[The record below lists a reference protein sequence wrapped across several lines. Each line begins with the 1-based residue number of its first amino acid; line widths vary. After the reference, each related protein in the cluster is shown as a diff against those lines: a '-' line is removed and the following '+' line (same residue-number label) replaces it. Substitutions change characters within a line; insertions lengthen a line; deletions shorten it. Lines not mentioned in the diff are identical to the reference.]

1 MAKIYT
7 RTGDKGTTALVGGQR
22 IPKHHLRLDA
32 YGTIDEL
39 NSFVGLL
46 ESQDTDEKIK
56 KFLQG
61 LQYKLFDIGAYLAT
75 ENEDLEKFKITS
87 CTEEDIREAETLID
101 LWTNELPPL
110 KHFIMPGGHQTVA
123 ICHIVRAVCRRAER
137 IITQLSEEV
146 VVDELLMR
154 YINRLSDLFFVMARK
169 MAHDLQISEKKWE
182 GF

>member
-22 IPKHHLRLDA
+22 IPKHHLRLEA
-32 YGTIDEL
+32 YGTVDEL

-46 ESQDTDEKIK
+46 ESQDIDESLK
-56 KFLQG
+56 KFLKK

-75 ENEDLEKFKITS
+75 EPDDLEKFKIIS
-87 CTEEDIREAETLID
+87 CTQKDIDDAENLID
-101 LWTNELPPL
+101 VLTSQLPKL
-110 KHFIMPGGHQTVA
+110 KHFIMPGGHPIVS
-123 ICHIVRAVCRRAER
+123 ICHIVRTVCRRTER
-137 IITQLSEEV
+137 VVTHLSEEV
-146 VVDELLMR
+146 ELDELLLQ

-169 MAHDLQISEKKWE
+169 MAQDLRISENKWE